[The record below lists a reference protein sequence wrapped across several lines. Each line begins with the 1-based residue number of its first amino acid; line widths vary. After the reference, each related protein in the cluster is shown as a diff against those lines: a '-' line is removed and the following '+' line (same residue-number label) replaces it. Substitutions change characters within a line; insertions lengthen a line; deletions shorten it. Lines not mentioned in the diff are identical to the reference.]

1 MEMTEEYLANLGVTK
16 GARHKL
22 VLCIHKLKERYSL
35 LLRLE
40 KEILSAGGSRA
51 QLGPVFDELTNIVL
65 TPMKPIGHE
74 QKEDIAGL
82 FVKLLDLI
90 SSIALIRPICGP
102 QEEEC
107 MNVFIWVLERA
118 LHNDAFASHATQIKE
133 YKYKANKLKMAYAPK
148 SHYAK
153 NASING
159 NINKPR
165 WSTTIKHKPN
175 NPPEGQKTPHRKS
188 SLQYFTSPMP
198 QSQSSQQQ
206 PQLQQQQSQQQN
218 SSSSHTHLQAIPH
231 QYYNHGQNPNA
242 GTGHNNNYNKSS
254 SYPNFASNL
263 SSGGG
268 SGSNIKHHVQHLQQS
283 QGQHQIQQHQS
294 QQQQQQQQ
302 QQSQTQPQSQQTHHA
317 QSQHVQHGN
326 FMYHR
331 HSLNNISGHQ
341 HQQQFLQQL
350 QNQQPQPPLL
360 PSIFLTAMSGG
371 GASLP
376 SKGKSQPTDTAG
388 SIATDATVQKSSPV
402 DLLGSKS
409 QNNSIGDINSRL
421 EFLCLQMTEQAI
433 N

>member
-1 MEMTEEYLANLGVTK
+1 
-16 GARHKL
+16 
-22 VLCIHKLKERYSL
+22 
-35 LLRLE
+35 
-40 KEILSAGGSRA
+40 
-51 QLGPVFDELTNIVL
+51 
-65 TPMKPIGHE
+65 
-74 QKEDIAGL
+74 
-82 FVKLLDLI
+82 
-90 SSIALIRPICGP
+90 
-102 QEEEC
+102 

-118 LHNDAFASHATQIKE
+118 LHNDAFAAHATQIKE

-153 NASING
+153 NTSING

-188 SLQYFTSPMP
+188 SLQYFTSPMQP
-198 QSQSSQQQ
+198 SQSSQQQ
-206 PQLQQQQSQQQN
+206 PQPQQQSQQQN

-231 QYYNHGQNPNA
+231 QYYGGHGHNPNA

-268 SGSNIKHHVQHLQQS
+268 GGGSGSNIKHHVQHLQQQS
-283 QGQHQIQQHQS
+283 QGQHPLQQQPQPQPQQTHHT
-294 QQQQQQQQ
+294 QQQQQQQ
-302 QQSQTQPQSQQTHHA
+302 P
-317 QSQHVQHGN
+317 HVPHGN

-331 HSLNNISGHQ
+331 HSLNNISAHQ

-350 QNQQPQPPLL
+350 QQQQQQQQQPPLL

-371 GASLP
+371 GGGPLSA
-376 SKGKSQPTDTAG
+376 SKGKSQPTDGGAG
-388 SIATDATVQKSSPV
+388 SIAATSDPVSVPKSSPV